1 MSDLPE
7 KIVRFDAV
15 RIEYGK
21 RKMCQCYSP
30 HYEIDYQNKMVYCLD
45 CGAIVDPL
53 EALMRIAK
61 DTKRWDDYTQEM
73 LEQRRQIMSYQ
84 PRRVVIKKLEK
95 QYAKNDR
102 VNLEPTCPMCGRA
115 FELEE
120 LLNTPWVHREF
131 AKLKE
136 AEHER
141 EEGPEET

>member
-15 RIEYGK
+15 KIEYGK

-30 HYEIDYQNKMVYCLD
+30 HYEIDYQNKLVYCLD

-61 DTKRWDDYTQEM
+61 NTKRWDDYTQEL

-84 PRRVVIKKLEK
+84 PRRGSHQESGEAIC
-95 QYAKNDR
+95 DR
-102 VNLEPTCPMCGRA
+102 RPPQSGADLSQMWSA
-115 FELEE
+115 I
-120 LLNTPWVHREF
+120 
-131 AKLKE
+131 
-136 AEHER
+136 
-141 EEGPEET
+141 

>member
-1 MSDLPE
+1 MSELPE

-21 RKMCQCYSP
+21 RKMCQCYNP
-30 HYEIDYQNKMVYCLD
+30 HYEIDFQNKLVQCLD

-84 PRRVVIKKLEK
+84 PRRVVIKNLEK
-95 QYAKNDR
+95 RYVRDDR
-102 VNLEPTCPMCGRA
+102 RNLEPTCPVCGQA
-115 FELEE
+115 FELED
-120 LLNTPWVHREF
+120 LLKTDWVNREF
-131 AKLKE
+131 VKAKGDE
-136 AEHER
+136 IDE
-141 EEGPEET
+141 